1 MIGIATIALL
11 LLVVTTAIPV
21 IFLAIQVGA
30 ALLPARTRT
39 PALSTHTPRMAV
51 VMPAH
56 NEEAIIPNTIASV
69 LADLPQPARMLV
81 IADNCTDSTAHIA
94 VQSGAEVA
102 VRQDATRLGK
112 GYALDYGVR
121 ILSADPPEVVLFID
135 ADCEISPGSLDRL
148 AKLCAGTGRPIQAR
162 YSMLAAAPAAPADR
176 ISQFAWT
183 VKTFVRPLGSARLG
197 WPCQLMGSGMA
208 MPFDLIRQTDL
219 ANGHLAEDQKLSA
232 ELGMKGAM
240 PLFCPQAQVFSR
252 FPQRESGKRQQR
264 RRWEHGH
271 LAIIGEFFPAL
282 MSRAIWTRSL
292 LLLVFTL
299 DLCMP
304 PLSLL
309 AMLLGLTQIIALAWF
324 VATGTAEPLVT
335 SVAVFAC
342 FLASIGA
349 AWWCFGRDSMSLR
362 ELIAVPGYCLLKI
375 PSFVRFFFDRQIEW
389 VRTER

>member
-11 LLVVTTAIPV
+11 LLVVATAIPV
-21 IFLAIQVGA
+21 MFLAIQVGA
-30 ALLPARTRT
+30 ALLPPRTRAY
-39 PALSTHTPRMAV
+39 ALSTHTPRVAV

-69 LADLPQPARMLV
+69 LTDMPHLARMLV
-81 IADNCTDSTAHIA
+81 VADNCTDRTAQIA
-94 VQSGAEVA
+94 MQSGAEVA
-102 VRQDATRLGK
+102 VRQDVTHVGK

-121 ILSADPPEVVLFID
+121 VLSADPPDVVLFID
-135 ADCEISPGSLDRL
+135 ADCEISAGSFDVLSR
-148 AKLCAGTGRPIQAR
+148 LCAATGRPIQAR
-162 YSMLAAAPAAPADR
+162 YSMLAAGSAEPVDR

-183 VKTFVRPLGSARLG
+183 VKTFVRPLGSSRLG

-208 MPFDLIRQTDL
+208 MPFKLIRQTNL

-240 PLFCPQAQVFSR
+240 PLFCPQAQIFSR

-271 LAIIGEFFPAL
+271 LAIIGEFFPPL
-282 MSRAIWTRSL
+282 IFRAIWTRNM
-292 LLLVFTL
+292 LLLVFAL

-304 PLSLL
+304 PLSLVAMSL
-309 AMLLGLTQIIALAWF
+309 ALTQIVAMAWF
-324 VATGTAEPLVT
+324 ILTGAAEPLVA

-342 FLASIGA
+342 FIAAISA
-349 AWWCFGRDSMSLR
+349 AWWRFGRDSMSLR
-362 ELIAVPGYCLLKI
+362 ELIAIPGYCLLKI